1 MKLVMLY
8 PTPGNLFKYKRR
20 ISYRSTDAYRGVSHE
35 GKTPQA
41 TLKSDKRGVVKFIVI
56 PTFSG
61 NYVASKS

>member
-20 ISYRSTDAYRGVSHE
+20 ISYRSTDAYRGVRQ
-35 GKTPQA
+35 TPQA